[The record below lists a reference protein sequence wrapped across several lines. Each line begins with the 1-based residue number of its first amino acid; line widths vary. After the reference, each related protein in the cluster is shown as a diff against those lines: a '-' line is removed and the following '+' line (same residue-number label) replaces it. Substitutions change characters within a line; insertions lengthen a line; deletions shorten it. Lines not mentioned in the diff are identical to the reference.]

1 LNSLLK
7 REMNRALVL
16 FLCSLLVPIY
26 GQAPDQLPLDCGS
39 VVYSAAVNPI
49 QCVRLSRTALGL
61 PDLEAHDDW
70 STYSQLSQTSDNQ
83 RLDGVF
89 NDLWINGENPDSNTD
104 PLQAGSEFSPYSFN
118 DLPGACRWDL
128 ERSNKLG
135 PTEACLCPASEAT
148 CTLNRER
155 CYWYAMPE
163 PMDDDIPT
171 FKCIN
176 SAERFY
182 LLLSRLL
189 SKRGKKD
196 FAIKIRYGA
205 TPARGK
211 LPLGPYGPAIIG
223 GGGGK
228 QAAMEQAMRR
238 LNRHLG
244 SALPGFG
251 GLGGGISSAPTF
263 NHNSYGMS
271 PPMPPPYGLPPPPMG
286 YPMPPPPHGYPMPP
300 PSDQYPPQP
309 PPGYPLPP
317 SSEQYPSPPTS
328 GFPPHPSSS
337 GVQQPFK

>member
-1 LNSLLK
+1 
-7 REMNRALVL
+7 
-16 FLCSLLVPIY
+16 
-26 GQAPDQLPLDCGS
+26 
-39 VVYSAAVNPI
+39 VYPAAVNPI

-70 STYSQLSQTSDNQ
+70 NSYSELSQTSDNQ

-89 NDLWINGENPDSNTD
+89 NDLWINGENPDSNTA
-104 PLQAGSEFSPYSFN
+104 PLQAGSENSPYSFN

-135 PTEACLCPASEAT
+135 PSEACLCPVSEAT
-148 CTLNRER
+148 CTLNRES

-163 PMDDDIPT
+163 PMDYDIPT

-205 TPARGK
+205 TPARGQ

-228 QAAMEQAMRR
+228 KAAMEQSMRR
-238 LNRHLG
+238 LNRQLG
-244 SALPGFG
+244 SKLSGSGFG
-251 GLGGGISSAPTF
+251 GFGGGLNSAPTF
-263 NHNSYGMS
+263 GLNSYGMS
-271 PPMPPPYGLPPPPMG
+271 PPMPPPYGLPTPPMG
-286 YPMPPPPHGYPMPP
+286 YMPPPPPGYPMSP
-300 PSDQYPPQP
+300 PSDQYPLPP

-317 SSEQYPSPPTS
+317 SSEQYPPPPAPGYPLPPSSEHYPSPPS
-328 GFPPHPSSS
+328 GYPPHPPSS
-337 GVQQPFK
+337 GVPPPYK

>member
-1 LNSLLK
+1 L
-7 REMNRALVL
+7 EHV
-16 FLCSLLVPIY
+16 F
-26 GQAPDQLPLDCGS
+26 
-39 VVYSAAVNPI
+39 
-49 QCVRLSRTALGL
+49 TA
-61 PDLEAHDDW
+61 
-70 STYSQLSQTSDNQ
+70 SQTSDNQ

-104 PLQAGSEFSPYSFN
+104 PLQAGAENSPYSFN

-148 CTLNRER
+148 CTLNRES

-205 TPARGK
+205 TPARGQ

-228 QAAMEQAMRR
+228 KAAMEQAMRR
-238 LNRHLG
+238 LNRQLG
-244 SALPGFG
+244 SQLSGAGFG
-251 GLGGGISSAPTF
+251 GFGGSLSSAPTF
-263 NHNSYGMS
+263 GLNSYRHMS
-271 PPMPPPYGLPPPPMG
+271 SPISSPYGLPPTPMG
-286 YPMPPPPHGYPMPP
+286 YPMLSPPLGYPIPPPADQYIPP
-300 PSDQYPPQP
+300 PSSGYPPQP
-309 PPGYPLPP
+309 PA
-317 SSEQYPSPPTS
+317 S
-328 GFPPHPSSS
+328 GGPPHIN
-337 GVQQPFK
+337 KNI